1 MHRFEQPEGDS
12 VVDSV
17 RQIQVFNAGREPERL
32 LMKYSA
38 MRATPFGFLRG
49 SCHLFYA
56 RLARSGVFKSAPL
69 VWVCGDLHFE
79 NFGSYKGDN
88 GLVYFDVSDFDESAL
103 APASWDLVRFLTSLR
118 IGADTLS
125 VSSARAQLLCKA
137 FVYAYGSALAQGK
150 AFWVE
155 RDTAQGIVRE
165 LLDGLGGRQRSGFL
179 DSRTTVKRHQRSIR
193 VDGKRALPASKR
205 QCSDVTN
212 AVHTFAKSQPDPDF
226 YSVLDVARRIAGTGS
241 LGLARY
247 VVLVNGKGSPD
258 GNYLLDLKQVL
269 PSSLVPQLKAPQPKW
284 KSEAHRVVALQR
296 RLQAVSM
303 AFLQPVL
310 LDETPFL
317 LRALQPSEDRIA
329 FDRSHRS
336 TSELKQAAETMG
348 RIVAWAHLRSAGR
361 DGSAIADELVE
372 FGPRKKWKE
381 QLLGASQDCATQVRR
396 DAAEFNTAWNDGAFA
411 RSPG

>member
-1 MHRFEQPEGDS
+1 MSPS
-12 VVDSV
+12 LL
-17 RQIQVFNAGREPERL
+17 NANR
-32 LMKYSA
+32 
-38 MRATPFGFLRG
+38 
-49 SCHLFYA
+49 
-56 RLARSGVFKSAPL
+56 
-69 VWVCGDLHFE
+69 
-79 NFGSYKGDN
+79 
-88 GLVYFDVSDFDESAL
+88 
-103 APASWDLVRFLTSLR
+103 
-118 IGADTLS
+118 
-125 VSSARAQLLCKA
+125 A

-193 VDGKRALPASKR
+193 VDCKRALPASKR

-296 RLQAVSM
+296 RLQAVS
-303 AFLQPVL
+303 L
-310 LDETPFL
+310 
-317 LRALQPSEDRIA
+317 
-329 FDRSHRS
+329 
-336 TSELKQAAETMG
+336 
-348 RIVAWAHLRSAGR
+348 
-361 DGSAIADELVE
+361 
-372 FGPRKKWKE
+372 
-381 QLLGASQDCATQVRR
+381 
-396 DAAEFNTAWNDGAFA
+396 
-411 RSPG
+411 